1 MYGDQIM
8 KINWGS
14 GAKLLLAIILIFSF
28 SSASSAIC
36 SVSTRNI
43 NFGSYDVFNNSST
56 ESTGNIIVSCDSSA
70 GYTISLSTG
79 GGTFLNRVLSFG
91 SYLLNYNLYID
102 PARSNVWGD
111 GSGGTLMV
119 SSVTLTTSNHIVYGR
134 IPARQN
140 AFPGNYMDNVNVT
153 ISF

>member
-1 MYGDQIM
+1 MYRDQIM
-8 KINWGS
+8 KINWDS
-14 GAKLLLAIILIFSF
+14 GAKLLLALILILRC

-36 SVSTRNI
+36 TISTQNI

-56 ESTGNIIVSCDSSA
+56 ESTGNIIVSCDSVA
-70 GYTISLSTG
+70 NYTISLSKG
-79 GGTFLNRVLSFG
+79 SGTFLNRVLSFG
-91 SYLLNYNLYID
+91 SYLLSYNLYID
-102 PARSNVWGD
+102 PARSNIWGD
-111 GSGGTLMV
+111 GSAGTLTV
-119 SSVTLTTSNHIVYGR
+119 SSVTLTTINHVVYGR